1 MRQDTVT
8 AILEFWFAAG
18 NEPLWFQSSK
28 AFDAAI
34 GERFAGLVQP
44 ALAGDLDDW
53 AETSAGALALVLIL
67 DQFTRNLF
75 RGTPAAFSGDGRARS
90 IARTAIARGFDQQR
104 PLRERVFLYIP
115 LGHSEDLTDQ
125 DEAVRL
131 AATLENER
139 YLAQA
144 RSHRDLI
151 ARFGR
156 FPHRNA
162 ILGRQSTEEERVFLD
177 GSG

>member
-1 MRQDTVT
+1 MREV
-8 AILEFWFAAG
+8 AAKEILEFWFAPG
-18 NEPLWFQSSK
+18 NEPLWFQSSED
-28 AFDAAI
+28 FDAAI
-34 GERFAGLVQP
+34 HERFAGLVEP

-53 AETSAGALALVLIL
+53 AETSPGALALVLIL

-75 RGTPAAFSGDGRARS
+75 RGSPAAFSGDERARS
-90 IARTAIARGFDQQR
+90 TARAAIGRGFDQQR
-104 PLRERVFLYIP
+104 TLRERVFLYIP

-144 RSHRDLI
+144 RSHRDVI

-162 ILGRQSTEEERVFLD
+162 VLGRQSTEEERAFLD

>member
-1 MRQDTVT
+1 MRQDAATDV
-8 AILEFWFAAG
+8 LEFWFAPG
-18 NEPLWFQSSK
+18 NEPLWFASTHD
-28 AFDAAI
+28 FDAAI
-34 GERFAGLVQP
+34 REKFSEGVGP
-44 ALAGDLDDW
+44 ALKGDLDHW
-53 AETSAGALALVLIL
+53 TETSAGALAQVLIL

-75 RGTPAAFSGDGRARS
+75 RGTPEAFSGDERARF
-90 IARTAIARGFDQQR
+90 IARSAIAKGFDQQR

-115 LGHSEDLTDQ
+115 LGHSENLSDQ
-125 DEAVRL
+125 EEAVRL

-144 RSHRDLI
+144 RSHRDVI

-162 ILGRQSTEEERVFLD
+162 LLGRQSTGEERAYLD